1 MRAACAREE
10 PVSSGNLDGGTIESN
25 KGGGGGEEDLARP
38 SMAGSRE
45 RRSTRAAA
53 WSMGAA
59 RAEVAAD
66 LAGVEGGG
74 AAGRRRRE
82 MRGEGDR
89 GRGRG
94 RGRERGSEVGGHN
107 TNGAPPLGA
116 P

>member
-10 PVSSGNLDGGTIESN
+10 PASSGNLDGGTIESN

-82 MRGEGDR
+82 RRGEGDR
-89 GRGRG
+89 GRGLG
-94 RGRERGSEVGGHN
+94 RGREKGKVIAGEA
-107 TNGAPPLGA
+107 TD
-116 P
+116 

>member
-10 PVSSGNLDGGTIESN
+10 PASSGNLDGGTIESN

-74 AAGRRRRE
+74 AAAS
-82 MRGEGDR
+82 GEER
-89 GRGRG
+89 GRGSRA
-94 RGRERGSEVGGHN
+94 RARAREREGIEGEGSGEGERGDQK
-107 TNGAPPLGA
+107 
-116 P
+116 

>member
-10 PVSSGNLDGGTIESN
+10 PASSGNLDGGTIESN

-74 AAGRRRRE
+74 AAAS
-82 MRGEGDR
+82 GEER
-89 GRGRG
+89 GRGSRA
-94 RGRERGSEVGGHN
+94 RAREREGID
-107 TNGAPPLGA
+107 TK
-116 P
+116 